1 MLHNTFAGP
10 KGRDGQP
17 IRKLIDYFCCTSPHF
32 QTELRPNKRV
42 QANNKD
48 LDTVNENNVPGT
60 KRLTGEDSWTKI
72 KPVQLDPKLLRAIKE
87 NQGTNDSKE
96 NKKAQELHEVKQ
108 LNPAVFI
115 GMDVLKVCLHLCH
128 QFPPSFP
135 QRRPVITDKNPHVE
149 GLQDSH
155 KCIYMPST
163 MDKNQY
169 LPSYL
174 SQNVL
179 FMV

>member
-1 MLHNTFAGP
+1 M
-10 KGRDGQP
+10 
-17 IRKLIDYFCCTSPHF
+17 
-32 QTELRPNKRV
+32 